1 MMNTLKVGVLLV
13 ALTAIFLLIGRAI
26 GGTAGMVIAL
36 VLALAMNFGS
46 YWFSDKLVLR
56 MTRAQPVPEGSSA
69 AGDEYGLGVRYQRPL
84 SKSWIFRADAMV
96 AWRSQAQDLMG
107 VRMEMRY
114 KF

>member
-1 MMNTLKVGVLLV
+1 MFETDG
-13 ALTAIFLLIGRAI
+13 LTGFPKMDDTGNKTYGGAI
-26 GGTAGMVIAL
+26 GLEYLFSLNQQIVLEAATARIIGA
-36 VLALAMNFGS
+36 NN
-46 YWFSDKLVLR
+46 
-56 MTRAQPVPEGSSA
+56 QPGRSA